1 MLSLNLPV
9 FDTKIATRN
18 GKNVIFDVIRRRYVA
33 LTPEEW
39 VRQHFVH
46 FLIVHKG
53 YPSSLMANEVLLNLN
68 GTKKRCDTVLY
79 KRDLS
84 ARMIVEYKA
93 PHIEITQAVFD
104 QIMAIIQV
112 GDEAVSIINRDG
124 DTFNVGDW
132 TIKAVLDASKV
143 PELAVSHRTEQA
155 VFSYGTDN
163 PALNGNFYSRQYT
176 GSSLLYDEID
186 GAYQVVEMTDRSPIS
201 TRVVNQ

>member
-84 ARMIVEYKA
+84 ANTIVAGWIMILKVIRFCRIFRIMTLYK
-93 PHIEITQAVFD
+93 
-104 QIMAIIQV
+104 
-112 GDEAVSIINRDG
+112 IN
-124 DTFNVGDW
+124 NVNDSFRH
-132 TIKAVLDASKV
+132 L
-143 PELAVSHRTEQA
+143 L
-155 VFSYGTDN
+155 
-163 PALNGNFYSRQYT
+163 
-176 GSSLLYDEID
+176 SSFQEVNIVN
-186 GAYQVVEMTDRSPIS
+186 ARS
-201 TRVVNQ
+201 